1 VFETLYRL
9 RHGPGRIGKSAA
21 AVLEA
26 VVECPGVSRTELAA
40 KVGKKPDSLSRPLK
54 KLVDRGLI
62 ERCGKGRY
70 RPTDNWRQLLDRE
83 RTLTGEKRAERLDE
97 QQYEREREAYR
108 QYLAHKEEGSSEW

>member
-1 VFETLYRL
+1 VSEALYRL

-26 VVECPGVSRTELAA
+26 VVECPGVSRAKLAA
-40 KVGKKPDSLSRPLK
+40 KLGKRAGSLSRPLK

-70 RPTDNWRQLLDRE
+70 RPTDDWQQKLERE
-83 RTLTGEKRAERLDE
+83 RTLTGEKLAERLDE
-97 QQYEREREAYR
+97 QQYQREREAYR
-108 QYLAHKEEGSSEW
+108 HYLAHKEESGEG

>member
-1 VFETLYRL
+1 MSETLYRL

-26 VVECPGVSRTELAA
+26 VVECPGVSRAELAA
-40 KVGKKPDSLSRPLK
+40 KLGKKPDSLSWSLK

-70 RPTDNWRQLLDRE
+70 RPTDNWQQLLDRE

-97 QQYEREREAYR
+97 QQFERDREAYR